1 MWIQSLVSCPTHKN
15 TTSLFHQYRYQQQ
28 ETSPSFIS
36 EAPTHLSK
44 GFWTRCGNLAESLL
58 KDPRRYYGKGHSS
71 FERAAC
77 SKQQPFGVCSA
88 RSCSL
93 RQYFRR
99 AYEKLW
105 TFIVWAQSCYRAELL
120 FQASCYIIKQER
132 KKKKKKHKLPFWHRH
147 YRVLKL
153 PAYCIRF
160 PLQGQF
166 AAAEYPNHW
175 LLSPA
180 NLLHTQKAV
189 SRAGHCLFLP
199 EEPLA
204 GLD

>member
-77 SKQQPFGVCSA
+77 SKQQPSGVCSA

-105 TFIVWAQSCYRAELL
+105 TFIVWARSCYRAELL

-132 KKKKKKHKLPFWHRH
+132 KKKKKTTQAAFL
-147 YRVLKL
+147 
-153 PAYCIRF
+153 AQT
-160 PLQGQF
+160 LQSAQT
-166 AAAEYPNHW
+166 A
-175 LLSPA
+175 S
-180 NLLHTQKAV
+180 LLHQIPTARPIRSSWV
-189 SRAGHCLFLP
+189 S
-199 EEPLA
+199 EPLTVISC
-204 GLD
+204 

>member
-77 SKQQPFGVCSA
+77 SKQQPSGVCSA

-93 RQYFRR
+93 RLYFRR

-105 TFIVWAQSCYRAELL
+105 TFIVWARSCYRAELL

-132 KKKKKKHKLPFWHRH
+132 KKKKKNNTSCLSGSDITECSNCQLIASDSHCKANSQQLS
-147 YRVLKL
+147 
-153 PAYCIRF
+153 IRTTDC
-160 PLQGQF
+160 
-166 AAAEYPNHW
+166 Y
-175 LLSPA
+175 LL
-180 NLLHTQKAV
+180 LTYFTLRRQ
-189 SRAGHCLFLP
+189 
-199 EEPLA
+199 
-204 GLD
+204 